1 MLFLTFEPVISVG
14 RDGRV
19 ARWRFRRETIR
30 ILCFNDYYAFS
41 SSSFSSRSS
50 SNGISYPLGNSIRGT
65 RVEPTT
71 LPRSIL

>member
-30 ILCFNDYYAFS
+30 ILCCNDYYAS
-41 SSSFSSRSS
+41 SSSFSSRFLSRAREFRINTCLTDYSS
-50 SNGISYPLGNSIRGT
+50 
-65 RVEPTT
+65 
-71 LPRSIL
+71 